1 MWIIITI
8 ILGVLAM
15 FLIGVSLLTEI
26 AKIRR
31 ALEHMAYKKE
41 IHEIIETDYEPEGT
55 EAGDEPATDDSDEV
69 KAEKPEKPKPAPIRR
84 YRKTRIKVVE
94 ERE

>member
-1 MWIIITI
+1 MWTLITI
-8 ILGVLAM
+8 ILGALAL

-55 EAGDEPATDDSDEV
+55 LAGDELAADSPDEPR
-69 KAEKPEKPKPAPIRR
+69 AEKTEKPKPASVRR
-84 YRKTRIKVVE
+84 YRKTRIKVME
-94 ERE
+94 EGE